1 MDVGS
6 VVDLIFAKI
15 TRGKIS
21 STRRDLTRRKLLI
34 QCCNVMA
41 QERVST
47 WTAACE
53 QSLTDFWLQGKRKQD
68 RRTASTSKK
77 TMKGASSMKAMK
89 TVKTMKVMNVKRRT
103 VMKAMKAMKTMKA
116 MRVTIGLVLD
126 SLSTWHRS
134 RGVDAILEGH
144 ICRPAVAE
152 RRQVFER
159 LLARIQRGDQPCL
172 VGQTGLNAAH
182 SSVLLLEHL
191 VSAHRLVTFQ
201 VEGGPGT
208 QNYKL
213 FRSAET
219 FLAHRYAGKS
229 QVVWGDSKQ
238 TIKAATVPRKAS
250 PGTAMPVFDCIYID
264 GAHSYVGALSDIV
277 CFHAAARPN
286 AWCIMDDVWPRK
298 RHSSLKQW
306 ERGPT
311 LAWREAIRRGIVTIA
326 GASSGLVW
334 GRFSR
339 P

>member
-6 VVDLIFAKI
+6 VVDLLFAKI
-15 TRGKIS
+15 TRGQIS
-21 STRRDLTRRKLLI
+21 SPRRDLTRRKLLI

-41 QERVST
+41 QQRVST

-53 QSLTDFWLQGKRKQD
+53 QSLIDFWMQGKRKPD
-68 RRTASTSKK
+68 RRIASTSTT

-89 TVKTMKVMNVKRRT
+89 TVKTMKLMNVKRRT

-116 MRVTIGLVLD
+116 TKVKIGLVLD
-126 SLSTWHRS
+126 SLRTWHRS
-134 RGVDAILEGH
+134 CGVDAMFEGH

-159 LLARIQRGDQPCL
+159 LLARIQRRDQPCL

-191 VSAHRLVTFQ
+191 ASAHRLVTFQ
-201 VEGGPGT
+201 VEGGPDT
-208 QNYKL
+208 ENSKL

-219 FLAHRYAGKS
+219 FLAHRYAGRS
-229 QVVWGDSKQ
+229 QIVWGDSKEMI
-238 TIKAATVPRKAS
+238 TAATVPRKAR
-250 PGTAMPVFDCIYID
+250 PGTAMPVFDCVYID

-298 RHSSLKQW
+298 RQSSLKQW